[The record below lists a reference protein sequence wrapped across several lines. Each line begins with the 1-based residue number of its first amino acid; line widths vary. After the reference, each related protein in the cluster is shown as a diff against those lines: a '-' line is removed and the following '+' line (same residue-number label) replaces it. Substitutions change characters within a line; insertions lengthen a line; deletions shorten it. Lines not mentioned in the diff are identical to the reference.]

1 MNNYERIHT
10 DKPEGI
16 DSRHAFLLGG
26 GIGSLA
32 AAAFLIRDG
41 HMPVENITIYESLD
55 RMGGSMDGQGNAEEG
70 YTARGG
76 REIEPHFE
84 CFSDLFS
91 FIPSMEDPDVTV
103 LDEFH
108 KLNDEEPI
116 LSNCRLV
123 EKEGQ
128 IVDSSSLGLSKEQA
142 MKLAQLV
149 MTTEEALGDATI
161 EQFFDPAFLET
172 NFWYFFETMFAFE
185 PWHSVVEVKRYM
197 QRFMHMIGGI
207 NRLEGLLHTRYNQY
221 DSLILPLITW
231 LQEQG
236 VKFVMGVTVTDIQFS
251 IDGEKKICTG
261 FEYTDSEGRTVH
273 VAVPEKDLV
282 MFTNGS
288 MTQNT
293 VRGSF
298 DKPAVLDRSDEKG
311 CFSVWE
317 KIAPLSEDFG
327 HLEKFDSD
335 IDKTKWMSFT
345 ITLKDDDILWPY
357 LEKLQNNPSGMNGLV
372 TVKDSK
378 WILSWVVPKDPHY
391 RDQPENVKVVWA
403 YALRLDEPGNYIQKT
418 MSECTGK
425 EMFEELLY
433 HMGLKEKIPEILEHT
448 VNVIPAM
455 MPYITSQFMPR
466 VKGDRPEVV
475 PAGSVNFAFL
485 GQFAEVPDDCV
496 FTVEYSVRT
505 AMVAVYTLLHLN
517 KKVEEVYPAWKD
529 IDVLA
534 AAAKKCL
541 NLKGVPFEKLP
552 LEKLLKGSEIL
563 EVLTRN

>member
-1 MNNYERIHT
+1 MNNYEKIHT
-10 DKPEGI
+10 PRPEGI

-41 HMPVENITIYESLD
+41 HMPAENITIYESLN
-55 RMGGSMDGQGNAEEG
+55 RMGGSMDGQGSAQEG

-84 CFSDLFS
+84 CFSELFS
-91 FIPSMEDPDVTV
+91 FIPTLDDPEVSV

-108 KLNDEEPI
+108 ALNDAEPI

-123 EKEGQ
+123 ENQGQ

-142 MKLAQLV
+142 MQLAKLV
-149 MTTEEALGDATI
+149 MTTEEALQDTTI
-161 EQFFDPAFLET
+161 EQFFGPDFLET

-231 LQEQG
+231 LQQQG
-236 VKFVMGVTVTDIQFS
+236 VRFVMDASVTDIQFD
-251 IDGEKKICTG
+251 IDDTKKICTG
-261 FEYTDSEGRTVH
+261 FDYVNAEGKTIH
-273 VAVPEKDLV
+273 VDVPEKDLV
-282 MFTNGS
+282 FFTNGS

-293 VRGSF
+293 VRGSL
-298 DKPAVLDRSDEKG
+298 DEPAKLDTSNDKG

-317 KIAPLSEDFG
+317 KIAPLSPDFG
-327 HLEKFDSD
+327 HPEKFDSD

-345 ITLKDDDILWPY
+345 VTLKDDDILWPY

-372 TVKDSK
+372 TIKDSS

-403 YALRLDEPGNYIQKT
+403 YALRLDEPGDYVKKT
-418 MSECTGK
+418 MSECTGR

-433 HMGLKEKIPEILEHT
+433 HMGLEKQIPEILSHT

-466 VKGDRPEVV
+466 VPGDRPDVV

-485 GQFAEVPDDCV
+485 GQFAEAADDCV

-505 AMVAVYTLLHLN
+505 AMMAVYTLLHLP
-517 KKVEEVYPAWKD
+517 KKVEEVYPAWKN
-529 IDVLA
+529 IDVLTK
-534 AAAKKCL
+534 AAKKCL
-541 NLKGVPFEKLP
+541 DLDQVPVQKLP
-552 LEKLLKGSEIL
+552 LEKLLAGTEIL
-563 EVLTRN
+563 RLLVGN